1 MGSLGPVSRRELLLD
16 SLVTFAL
23 LETLFAR
30 RLLAQEVRPTA
41 EAWVRDLR
49 ERCCDLHRHALE
61 PREWQTSVERLF
73 AQLPLL
79 DLLRAIEFER
89 LAAGLKLPDDRAG
102 TRDVTLPEVRGL
114 SDLPFVTRVFG
125 LKKGRAIVPHGHRNM
140 ASGHLIV
147 KGEMHVRHFDRLRDE
162 EDCLILAPTIDR
174 VAKTGNATT
183 ISDQRDNVH
192 WLTAESDTAYTFD
205 VIVVGLD
212 PSLGFD
218 WRMDYVDVRARPSA
232 DGTIRAP
239 RIDAE
244 EAFRR
249 FGKL

>member
-1 MGSLGPVSRRELLLD
+1 MWHPTRPAVRSSDPKIGASSWDRWVLSRAASSCSTASSR
-16 SLVTFAL
+16 FAL

-73 AQLPLL
+73 AQVPLL

-114 SDLPFVTRVFG
+114 SDCR
-125 LKKGRAIVPHGHRNM
+125 
-140 ASGHLIV
+140 S
-147 KGEMHVRHFDRLRDE
+147 
-162 EDCLILAPTIDR
+162 
-174 VAKTGNATT
+174 
-183 ISDQRDNVH
+183 
-192 WLTAESDTAYTFD
+192 
-205 VIVVGLD
+205 
-212 PSLGFD
+212 
-218 WRMDYVDVRARPSA
+218 
-232 DGTIRAP
+232 
-239 RIDAE
+239 
-244 EAFRR
+244 
-249 FGKL
+249 